1 MYVAIHAA
9 EPAMADPRSTPPVA
23 LEQVRERTIADL
35 CQHFAADHLGDAELE
50 RRLDQAHRAATL
62 ADLRGLVADLPALRP
77 AGAPAPAPGVGL
89 ARPENVADTQT
100 IVAIMGGA
108 VRRGQWT
115 PPRNLNVFAVMGGA
129 ELDFRDAAMAPGV
142 TEVNVFALMGGVEI
156 TVPPGLTV
164 EVNGIAIMG
173 GFDHR
178 ASTPPPSDPS
188 APVLRIGGFAMMGGV
203 EIKARY
209 PGEKDRDARRRERD
223 ERRELRREVRRIRR
237 GDERD
242 W

>member
-1 MYVAIHAA
+1 
-9 EPAMADPRSTPPVA
+9 MADSRSTPPVA
-23 LEQVRERTIADL
+23 LEQVRERTISDL
-35 CQHFAADHLGDAELE
+35 CEHFAADHLGDSELE

-62 ADLRGLVADLPALRP
+62 EDLRTLVSDLPVLHESA
-77 AGAPAPAPGVGL
+77 APARAPGVTV
-89 ARPENVADTQT
+89 ARPENVSESQT

-115 PPRNLNVFAVMGGA
+115 PPRSLNVFAVMGGA
-129 ELDFRDAAMAPGV
+129 ELDFREAALAPGV

-156 TVPPGLTV
+156 TVPPGLNV

-178 ASTPPPSDPS
+178 ASTPPPSDPN
-188 APVLRIGGFAMMGGV
+188 APVLRIGGFALMGGV

-209 PGEKDRDARRRERD
+209 PGEKEGDARRRERD
-223 ERRELRREVRRIRR
+223 ERRQLRREVRRIRR